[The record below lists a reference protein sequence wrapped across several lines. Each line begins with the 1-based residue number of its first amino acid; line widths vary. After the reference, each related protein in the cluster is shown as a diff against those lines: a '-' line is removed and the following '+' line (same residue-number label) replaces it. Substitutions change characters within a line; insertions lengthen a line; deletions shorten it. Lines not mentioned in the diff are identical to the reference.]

1 MLALSGTHPERH
13 VLWRALGTFYASAAA
28 SAAPEIHRL
37 ATTVETWWPAIKAA
51 ILTRHSKGLSVE
63 LRSGVHHEVLTPLL
77 NHGPR
82 KFRAVPGRR
91 GTRRSAR
98 S

>member
-1 MLALSGTHPERH
+1 MPWQKIPLRRCA
-13 VLWRALGTFYASAAA
+13 RARVGLDGPREHDAGADAGSRKT
-28 SAAPEIHRL
+28 
-37 ATTVETWWPAIKAA
+37 KAA

-82 KFRAVPGRR
+82 KFRAVP
-91 GTRRSAR
+91 
-98 S
+98 